1 MDVDTVLEYLSK
13 IDMSNLR
20 VTHHFE
26 TRANERK
33 NDIHPDVNGIYDVIF
48 NEKPVGIL
56 KQNEDTFK
64 LYYNLS
70 ENHDLIIIISV
81 KSPNPIIINLITC
94 FLVDSKKRR
103 RENASG
109 LSGE

>member
-1 MDVDTVLEYLSK
+1 MDVDTVLGYLSK
-13 IDMSNLR
+13 IDISNLR

-33 NDIHPDVNGIYDVIF
+33 NDIHPDVNGIYDIIL
-48 NEKPVGIL
+48 NEKSVGIL
-56 KQNEDTFK
+56 KQNADTFK
-64 LYYNLS
+64 LYYNLG
-70 ENHDLIIIISV
+70 EEHDLIIIISV
-81 KSPNPIIINLITC
+81 KNSNPIIINLVTC

-103 RENASG
+103 REDASE

>member
-1 MDVDTVLEYLSK
+1 MDIDTVLRYLSK
-13 IDMSNLR
+13 IYVSNLR

-33 NDIHPDVNGIYDVIF
+33 NDIHPDVNGIYDIIF

-56 KQNEDTFK
+56 KQNENTFK
-64 LYYNLS
+64 LYDNLS

-81 KSPNPIIINLITC
+81 KNPNPIIINLITC